1 ARILRTNAEGAQ
13 ILNGSASP
21 LLGKSLFSFV
31 AAYDIKRLREQLA
44 AARQTNKPCAINL
57 SIVRKGQPHPVE
69 LHIRRQLIGSELG
82 YVAVVET
89 TDHFQ
94 YSHNRYGPHQNDE
107 APSMHELVVN
117 LSRAHTLKSMADS
130 VANYCGKSFSGSAGM
145 IFVGIDG
152 DLQLV

>member
-1 ARILRTNAEGAQ
+1 
-13 ILNGSASP
+13 
-21 LLGKSLFSFV
+21 
-31 AAYDIKRLREQLA
+31 
-44 AARQTNKPCAINL
+44 
-57 SIVRKGQPHPVE
+57 
-69 LHIRRQLIGSELG
+69 
-82 YVAVVET
+82 VVET

-152 DLQLV
+152 DLQLVSQWRPSRIPKKDLTEEMLKGGPVARAFRTGEPSFWRQDRPRDSQVSRCLCRVLRRSRCQSVLFLPLSVPGQQPVGVLAILLHD